1 VFDAPIDPALVD
13 RSLATSRFGSM
24 WLEIPRPQYPPLT
37 GAVSCDLLIVG
48 GGYTG
53 LWSALHAAQ
62 RDPAARIV
70 LIEANRIGWAASGRN
85 GGFVDASLTHGGEN
99 GRSRWPEEIDT
110 LTAMG
115 LENLDGMQSDI
126 QLDDV
131 RFSHRWA
138 GATDTNTRFCAHW
151 GLAHGGRVGLRQRVH
166 RPRCGSGEIRG
177 RCLSIPAGGWP
188 HAPHTTGDGAQAA
201 VALPARTV
209 CQPRHPGEPEGRR
222 RLRGV

>member
-1 VFDAPIDPALVD
+1 METVFDAPVDPALVD

-85 GGFVDASLTHGGEN
+85 GGFVDASLTHGEEN
-99 GRSRWPEEIDT
+99 GRSRWPWRST
-110 LTAMG
+110 RSP
-115 LENLDGMQSDI
+115 Q
-126 QLDDV
+126 
-131 RFSHRWA
+131 WA
-138 GATDTNTRFCAHW
+138 W
-151 GLAHGGRVGLRQRVH
+151 
-166 RPRCGSGEIRG
+166 S
-177 RCLSIPAGGWP
+177 RCLSLPAGGWP

-209 CQPRHPGEPEGRR
+209 CQPRHRSEPEGRR